1 MVHVESITRMSIT
14 FPLLC
19 HNPRPE
25 VGEGHW
31 DLSLPLPGN
40 EEPGGVL
47 AQLLPLHLP
56 VPAPL
61 RLINIFFK
69 LVQLVWRIDVL

>member
-1 MVHVESITRMSIT
+1 M
-14 FPLLC
+14 
-19 HNPRPE
+19 
-25 VGEGHW
+25 GEGHW
-31 DLSLPLPGN
+31 DLGLPLPGD

-61 RLINIFFK
+61 GLIIKKVLK
-69 LVQLVWRIDVL
+69 LVQFVLKRIDVL